1 MNRGRGLVNI
11 VIMSTK
17 KVFTLVHNGT
27 REGVKIKDCYLMRF
41 DGGAVP
47 NPGSCGSGAVIW
59 GPDGKK
65 IWEVGR
71 YIPYGTNNIA
81 EYTGLEIG
89 LAVCLREGIR
99 NLKIEGDSKLVI
111 NQVIGSWALNA
122 EGMRDC
128 NLRVMK
134 LIKQLDYV
142 VVRHVY
148 REFNVDADAL
158 TNELQ
163 GTKQSFERKL

>member
-1 MNRGRGLVNI
+1 MNN
-11 VIMSTK
+11 SNK

-27 REGVKIKDCYLMRF
+27 AAAVKIKDCYLMRF

-59 GPDGKK
+59 GPDGTK

-89 LAVCLREGIR
+89 LAVCLREGYK
-99 NLKIEGDSKLVI
+99 NLKVEGDSKLVI

-128 NLRVMK
+128 NLRVMN

-148 REFNVDADAL
+148 REFNSEADAL

-163 GTKQSFERKL
+163 GTRQSFERRL